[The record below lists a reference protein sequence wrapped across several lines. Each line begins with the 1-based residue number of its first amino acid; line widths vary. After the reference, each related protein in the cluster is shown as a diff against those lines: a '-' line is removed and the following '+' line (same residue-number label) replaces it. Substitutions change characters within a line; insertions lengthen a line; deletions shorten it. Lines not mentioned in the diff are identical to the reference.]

1 MWNSPL
7 LAVGITPSTALASP
21 PPTAAPIPPSPE
33 AVERFQNA
41 LAPEA
46 GPQVVDLGQV
56 RYAQVMQAPGDVI
69 LKGMEEIR
77 GEYLSRK
84 QGLGEFLEGK
94 RSLDSGELLRM
105 QFDLVM
111 ASFYIDW
118 VSKVASKTTQNL
130 DTLLKTQ

>member
-1 MWNSPL
+1 MPPIGVTPAAAPVLPL
-7 LAVGITPSTALASP
+7 PDAAPLIPASP
-21 PPTAAPIPPSPE
+21 A

-46 GPQVVDLGQV
+46 GPRVVELGQV
-56 RYAQVMQAPGDVI
+56 RYAQVAEAPGDAL
-69 LKGMEEIR
+69 LKSMEHIR
-77 GEYLSRK
+77 AEYLSRR
-84 QGLGEFLEGK
+84 QGRNEILEGTRAMDPK
-94 RSLDSGELLRM
+94 EVLRM